1 MTEDNICYD
10 ALFTQMPV
18 SRFIIQKTGDD
29 FVIKEVNQ
37 RALEFFAKERD
48 EVIDIPIQKLFA
60 PDEARRLIQ
69 SLIAC
74 MEKKSAVTVPSLPG
88 FPGNFQIPGFWI
100 NPIFGKDSEIIWLD
114 VIAQPSAIDSSII
127 ERERDDALLLL
138 TSIFDVSEVGILVFD
153 RNRRIVKVNDSF
165 ERIFGWDRKDMLG
178 KDFIEFVTS
187 DERGAAQENYQEFLR
202 EGERRSGEVKILCKD
217 GSISNSIYTTAT
229 LDLSHGR
236 RFQVTTLVDITKRKQ
251 LEFTLRLA
259 KEQADAA
266 NQAKSAFLAN
276 MSHELRTP
284 LNAIIGFS
292 EMMLKETFGPLGH
305 DKYGEYLSDVHLSAK
320 HLLEIINEVLDMSKI
335 EAGRAELDE
344 QKIDLASMI
353 QTVSRI
359 VTSRSF
365 NTGLTIKEDIAEN
378 IPALHADPRLIRQI
392 LINIL
397 TNAVKYSHK
406 GGTITIT
413 AGLDQLKQVEVVVAD
428 EGIGIPADRI
438 QEAMEPFGQIHD
450 PSTASIFQGTGLGLP
465 LAKAMMELHDGSL
478 TLESEEGVGTTV
490 TITFPRERALH
501 FTSDDN
507 GKTDG
512 TREIEIPSP
521 AE

>member
-1 MTEDNICYD
+1 MSDKPINHE

-18 SRFIIQKTGDD
+18 SRFIIQKEGDD
-29 FVIKEVNQ
+29 FVVTEVNQ
-37 RALEFFAKERD
+37 RALEFFAKERAD
-48 EVIDIPIQKLFA
+48 VIGESVEKLFEK
-60 PDEARRLIQ
+60 DDARRIRQ
-69 SLIAC
+69 SLLAC

-88 FPGNFQIPGFWI
+88 FPGSFQVPGFWI
-100 NPIFGKDSEIIWLD
+100 NPIFDDNEEIIWLD
-114 VIAQPSAIDSSII
+114 IIAQPSAIDSSII

-165 ERIFGWDRKDMLG
+165 ERIFGWNRKDMLG
-178 KDFIEFVTS
+178 KDFVEFITS
-187 DERGAAQENYQEFLR
+187 DEREIAQENYKVFLSTGDR
-202 EGERRSGEVKILCKD
+202 NSGEVKILCKD

-292 EMMLKETFGPLGH
+292 EMMIKETFGPLGNE
-305 DKYGEYLSDVHLSAK
+305 KYNEYLSDVHLSAK

-344 QKIDLASMI
+344 QDVDLKSMI
-353 QTVSRI
+353 STVSRI

-365 NTGLTIKEDIAEN
+365 VSDLKIQEDVEDHL
-378 IPALHADPRLIRQI
+378 PALRADPRLIRQI
-392 LINIL
+392 LINLI
-397 TNAVKYSHK
+397 TNAVKYSLA

-413 AGLDQLKQVEVVVAD
+413 AQEDALGQIEVAVSDQGV
-428 EGIGIPADRI
+428 GIPSDRI

-450 PSTASIFQGTGLGLP
+450 PTTASVFQGTGLGLP
-465 LAKAMMELHDGSL
+465 LAKAMVELHDGML
-478 TLESEEGVGTTV
+478 TLDSEEGEGTTV
-490 TITFPRERALH
+490 TITFPKERVGGA
-501 FTSDDN
+501 TSQTSSQS
-507 GKTDG
+507 KTAQNV
-512 TREIEIPSP
+512 EITDS